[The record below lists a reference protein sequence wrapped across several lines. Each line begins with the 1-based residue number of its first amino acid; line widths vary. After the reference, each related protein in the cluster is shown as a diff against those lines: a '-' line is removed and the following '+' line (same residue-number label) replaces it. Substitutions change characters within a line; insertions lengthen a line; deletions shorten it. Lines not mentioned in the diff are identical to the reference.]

1 MECLLQKAFFKG
13 NIISVSYDWGMITEL
28 ARRNQS
34 RVTGKLGV
42 EHVWASARYTKKRK
56 YIRKNLYAWLEKNL
70 T

>member
-1 MECLLQKAFFKG
+1 MLIAKSFFKG

-42 EHVWASARYTKKRK
+42 EHGLQQIYQKEKN
-56 YIRKNLYAWLEKNL
+56 IRKNLYAWLENL